1 MGETEDGR
9 GHNTDASRYF
19 AAREFKTNIEP
30 LDKLL
35 GYSPDLHGGTG
46 IRPGD
51 IIVLRGGPG
60 SGKTTLGLQIISKFL
75 ESDDCLYTQDLAA
88 IFLSLEVDPA
98 RAIEKV
104 TRDFHFFKERMDCLV
119 PVPAVV
125 VEDAFRKSL
134 SQSNVA
140 DRRKN
145 IVTGVT
151 KCIFNIIARP
161 TKPFADA
168 VADIIADWILS
179 LTQRLRQQSDVREQQ
194 DKSGPGVI
202 RGGSSRSERS
212 VEGILFIDSVNAL
225 LAMLHQCLRMKEW
238 EPRLALKNAVDL
250 LRQKFGNFV
259 IVISSEFHHEPSWVA
274 SGMSESFLSDVEI
287 LLTSE
292 PITVPPD
299 YAADR
304 PGAVGYSI
312 LKIIDKMAG
321 KEGTKLESR
330 SFIRVLKSRKGANQ
344 SRRCAYDIASGVGVQ
359 FYETYPGDGHI
370 LLFTENPQQKRVW
383 DTFFKEDLPQTYPA
397 LRYED
402 FDRSSLQRTFLSQRR
417 FLHVPRRTDMYVS
430 SFDNYWINWYG
441 ELCWRRAIVDA
452 LRERIVF
459 TPGNQANLSKLAS
472 AIHKSLM
479 RQGLPLLKGMR
490 DRVRANG
497 IAPGDVLTA
506 LGAVLRNEHCIKC
519 FLCRSC
525 WWLLKKIAAESECE
539 CKDAFSRMSDEGT
552 RAESTTRAGGTG
564 RVLHMYASASQGT
577 RDIMEIFARMRD
589 YTKACCDSSPVRS
602 FCEKFG
608 KASKGVTVAS
618 IMAQLEES
626 GPWEA
631 VGRAS
636 MPQGTV
642 RQISRVL
649 RTNGE
654 NRASRLSDEV
664 DRLRP
669 WIRSSAARERLA
681 KVLRSLSV
689 HVKGDELEAQV
700 GQCLGEH
707 LDRSGGCE
715 CEAEF
720 SKRLR
725 DTLPRKRV
733 ILRKHTDDVLGR
745 LFDGVPSLLLGD
757 VRGTRGNPA
766 SVMKTW
772 MRCTGDRAHAARY
785 NLLMT
790 YHLILE
796 KRNAYRFLSVMPDDR
811 LRLFGERRSPII
823 KELDNSSPDNR
834 RPIHRPGLLF
844 SLRDTRSLVS
854 IPYNANISFMVYRHD
869 LLATFLESRL
879 SRNVK
884 DAFLDAYVKIVRS
897 LYEEQRGLLRLF
909 QVRLPGF
916 EEKKVRGL
924 LDENIREYMARS
936 RSSLGPLR
944 TWEELIALLRLMN
957 RQNVRPRGRGPSTNL
972 HFVIETQTFD
982 TLLCT
987 ILELLWNCGGN
998 LRIGPDYNVE
1008 NERDTKARLSQALYL
1023 LGIMLRDGIITEDST
1038 LDASDFGERYGAAG
1052 RAKAKAN
1059 PRTPDKSEDW
1069 VFARQWYSTL
1079 VELLTARHEL
1089 TRQPGLSA
1097 TETHEPPFLW
1107 EDKEAQLGIMP
1118 IPISLSYYL
1127 ARGARAHHVSCWG
1140 DWHWIMTKG
1149 TENMALGIDLI
1160 NNLMSSQKVCE
1171 RAFQCAAIPTVD
1183 TFYRLY
1189 KDSRCLNLPERRYH
1203 SPHMLPDTTFV
1214 GLRETYFKHARS
1226 RSEIFDYEH
1235 CMLELHSLFQFV
1247 KVLARE
1253 PHPDWGKLKRRTN
1266 EAFGRIKKLGEKTLL
1281 VH

>member
-1 MGETEDGR
+1 MS
-9 GHNTDASRYF
+9 ASRYF

-35 GYSPDLHGGTG
+35 GYSPDPLGGTG
-46 IRPGD
+46 IHPGD

-104 TRDFHFFKERMDCLV
+104 TKDFHFFKERMDCLV
-119 PVPAVV
+119 PVPAGV

-134 SQSNVA
+134 SQRSVA
-140 DRRKN
+140 ERRKN

-151 KCIFNIIARP
+151 ECIFDIMAP
-161 TKPFADA
+161 PAKPLAGA

-179 LTQRLRQQSDVREQQ
+179 LARRLRQQSDMQEQQ
-194 DKSGPGVI
+194 DESGPGVI
-202 RGGSSRSERS
+202 RDSSSPRERS

-225 LAMLHQCLRMKEW
+225 LAMLHQCLQMTEW

-250 LRQKFGNFV
+250 LRQMFGSFV
-259 IVISSEFHHEPSWVA
+259 IIISSEFHHEPSWIA

-287 LLTSE
+287 LLTNE

-299 YAADR
+299 YTADR
-304 PGAVGYSI
+304 PGSVGYSI
-312 LKIIDKMAG
+312 LKIIDKMEG

-344 SRRCAYDIASGVGVQ
+344 SRRCAYDITSGVGVQ

-370 LLFTENPQQKRVW
+370 LLFTENPQQKQVW
-383 DTFFKEDLPQTYPA
+383 DTFFREDLPQTYPA

-417 FLHVPRRTDMYVS
+417 FLHVPKRTDMYVS

-452 LRERIVF
+452 LEERIVV
-459 TPGNQANLSKLAS
+459 TPGNRANPSKLAS

-479 RQGLPLLKGMR
+479 QQGKPLLRGA
-490 DRVRANG
+490 RAH
-497 IAPGDVLTA
+497 APKKSLGDNDVLIA
-506 LGAVLRNEHCIKC
+506 FGAVLRNERCGKC

-525 WWLLKKIAAESECE
+525 WWLLGKIAEESEGKCE
-539 CKDAFSRMSDEGT
+539 DAFSRMSDGRT
-552 RAESTTRAGGTG
+552 HANGSIGGAGADC
-564 RVLHMYASASQGT
+564 VLHVSPPEET
-577 RDIMEIFARMRD
+577 RDIMEVFACMRE
-589 YTKACCDSSPVRS
+589 YTTACCDSSPVRL
-602 FCEKFG
+602 FCERLG
-608 KASKGVTVAS
+608 QASKEVTAAS
-618 IMAQLEES
+618 VISQLEES
-626 GPWEA
+626 GPWEG
-631 VGRAS
+631 VGTNS
-636 MPQGTV
+636 IPQERR

-649 RTNGE
+649 RTEGE
-654 NRASRLSDEV
+654 DRASRLSEEV
-664 DRLRP
+664 DQLRP
-669 WIRSSAARERLA
+669 WIRSPTAREKLA
-681 KVLRSLSV
+681 KVLWSLSARI
-689 HVKGDELEAQV
+689 KDDELEVQV
-700 GQCLGEH
+700 EQCLDEY

-715 CEAEF
+715 CGAEF

-725 DTLPRKRV
+725 DTPAKKCRL
-733 ILRKHTDDVLGR
+733 LRDHTDAVLGR
-745 LFDGVPSLLLGD
+745 LFDAVPALLLGD
-757 VRGTRGNPA
+757 VRGKRGNPA
-766 SVMKTW
+766 SVMKMW
-772 MRCTGDRAHAARY
+772 MECTGDRTHAARY
-785 NLLMT
+785 NLIMT
-790 YHLILE
+790 YHVILE
-796 KRNAYRFLSVMPDDR
+796 KRNAYRFLSVMPDDK

-823 KELDNSSPDNR
+823 EELDKSAPDNR

-844 SLRDTRSLVS
+844 SLRDTGSLVS
-854 IPYNANISFMVYRHD
+854 VPYNANISFMIYRHD
-869 LLATFLESRL
+869 LLATFLKSKL
-879 SRNVK
+879 SRNAK
-884 DAFLDAYVKIVRS
+884 KAFLDAYVRIVRS
-897 LYEEQRGLLRLF
+897 LYEQQRGSLRSF
-909 QVRLPGF
+909 PERLPKF
-916 EEKKVRGL
+916 EHKKVRGL
-924 LDENIREYMARS
+924 LEENIREYMAGG

-957 RQNVRPRGRGPSTNL
+957 REDVRSRGRRPSTHL

-998 LRIGPDYNVE
+998 LRIGPDYKIE

-1023 LGIMLRDGIITEDST
+1023 LGIMLKDDLITEDST
-1038 LDASDFGERYGAAG
+1038 LDAGDFGERYSRAG
-1052 RAKAKAN
+1052 RTGAGAN
-1059 PRTPDKSEDW
+1059 RRTPGKSEDW

-1079 VELLTARHEL
+1079 VELLTARREL
-1089 TRQPGLSA
+1089 TRQQDRSA
-1097 TETHEPPFLW
+1097 TEPPERPFLW
-1107 EDKEAQLGIMP
+1107 ENNEAQLGIMP

-1127 ARGARAHHVSCWG
+1127 ARGVRAHHVSCWG
-1140 DWHWIMTKG
+1140 DWHWIITKG
-1149 TENMALGIDLI
+1149 TENTALGIDLI

-1189 KDSRCLNLPERRYH
+1189 KDSRCLNLPERRYY
-1203 SPHMLPDTTFV
+1203 SPQMLPDTTFV
-1214 GLRETYFKHARS
+1214 GLRKTYFKHARS

-1247 KVLARE
+1247 KVLARK
-1253 PHPDWGKLKRRTN
+1253 PDPDWGKLQRRTN
-1266 EAFGRIKKLGEKTLL
+1266 EAFARIKKLGEKTLL